1 MMKDEAFV
9 VLLAEDSEH
18 DIIATRR
25 AWKKHSIVNPL
36 MVVRDGEE
44 CLDYLY
50 NRGRY
55 ADPGTAPPPKVLLLD
70 LNMPK
75 MDGLAVIR
83 HIRDDDNLR
92 HLPVVVLTTSKA
104 ERDRMESY
112 ELGVNAY
119 IVKPVGFENFAEAI
133 RRINLFWELVEVAV

>member
-1 MMKDEAFV
+1 MMTNDGFV

-18 DIIATRR
+18 DIIATQR
-25 AWKKHSIVNPL
+25 AWKKYKIVNPL
-36 MVVRDGEE
+36 VVVRDGEE

-50 NRGRY
+50 RRGRY
-55 ADPGTAPPPKVLLLD
+55 ADPETTLRPKVLLLD

-75 MDGLAVIR
+75 MDGFAVLKDIR
-83 HIRDDDNLR
+83 NDGNLR

-104 ERDRMESY
+104 EQDRMESY

-133 RRINLFWELVEVAV
+133 RSINLFWELVEVAV

>member
-1 MMKDEAFV
+1 MMTNEAFV

-18 DIIATRR
+18 DIIATQR

-36 MVVRDGEE
+36 VVVRDGEE

-50 NRGRY
+50 RRGRY
-55 ADPGTAPPPKVLLLD
+55 ADPETTLRPKVLLLD

-75 MDGLAVIR
+75 MDGFAVLK
-83 HIRDDDNLR
+83 HIRNDRNLR

-104 ERDRMESY
+104 EQDRMESY
-112 ELGVNAY
+112 KLGVNAY
-119 IVKPVGFENFAEAI
+119 IVKPVGFENFADAI
-133 RRINLFWELVEVAV
+133 RSINLFWELVEVAV

>member
-1 MMKDEAFV
+1 MMTNEAFV

-18 DIIATRR
+18 DIIATQR

-36 MVVRDGEE
+36 VVVRDGEE

-50 NRGRY
+50 RRGRY
-55 ADPGTAPPPKVLLLD
+55 ADPETTLRPKVLLLD

-75 MDGLAVIR
+75 MDGFAVLKNIR
-83 HIRDDDNLR
+83 NDGDLR

-104 ERDRMESY
+104 EQDRMESY

-133 RRINLFWELVEVAV
+133 RSINLFWELVEVAV